1 MHFSRTLIVGFYG
14 FMLLLSCSSKKSQ
27 NNSPNIKIMN
37 ETITNFT
44 NVDSVIFAS
53 GCFWCTEAFFQR
65 LEGVL
70 SVESGYSGGTV
81 DNPTYEEVC
90 DKSTGHAEC
99 IKLKYDTTKISFDE
113 LLEVFFKTHD
123 PTTLNRQGNDAGP
136 QYRSAIFY
144 YNQFQKD
151 KSIYYIETL
160 NAEKVYD
167 NPIVTQVEPAKA
179 FYLAENYHQN
189 FYNNNSNQG
198 YCKFVIE
205 PKLEKFEKIFKNK
218 LKKHN

>member
-1 MHFSRTLIVGFYG
+1 
-14 FMLLLSCSSKKSQ
+14 
-27 NNSPNIKIMN
+27 MN

-151 KSIYYIETL
+151 KSMYYIETL